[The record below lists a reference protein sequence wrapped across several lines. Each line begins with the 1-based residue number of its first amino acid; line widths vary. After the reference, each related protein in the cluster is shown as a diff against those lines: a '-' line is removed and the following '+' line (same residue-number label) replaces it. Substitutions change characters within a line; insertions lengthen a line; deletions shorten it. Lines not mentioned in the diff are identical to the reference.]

1 MKTTANRILGAVAAA
16 MIVPGAALADYPERG
31 IEMIVAFSPGGGTD
45 VAARSIQP
53 FIEEA
58 LGTDITVKNVPGAGG
73 EVGFTELATSES
85 DGYTIGFINVPA
97 IFAYSYERE
106 TRYSRDSFAP
116 IANLVY
122 DPGIFAVRADS
133 EFETLQDLIQ
143 YGVDNPGALPIGTS
157 GSTGSSEHLAIL
169 NVQAQTGASFNHA
182 PFGSTAPLR
191 TALLGGHIPVAAFNL
206 SEAVQFE
213 EAGELRVLGVMASER
228 SGLSPDVPTFAEQ
241 GVDIVA
247 GSSRGIAAPAGVPQ
261 EILDKLSAAIGE
273 AMSAGEYVANAESAN
288 IPLDYMDAAEYGA
301 FLDNTDAAL
310 AEIWETTPW
319 RE

>member
-1 MKTTANRILGAVAAA
+1 MAKKLALATWVAAGLALLPGVAAA
-16 MIVPGAALADYPERG
+16 EYPERS

-53 FIEEA
+53 YIEEA
-58 LGTDITVKNVPGAGG
+58 LGAEITVKNVPGAGG
-73 EVGFTELATSES
+73 EVGFTELATAEP

-97 IFAYSYERE
+97 IFAYSYERD
-106 TRYSRDSFAP
+106 TRYSRESFAP

-122 DPGIFAVRADS
+122 DPGIFAVRSDS
-133 EFETLQDLIQ
+133 EFETLQDLID
-143 YGVDNPGALPIGTS
+143 YGVENPGALPIGTS

-169 NVQAQTGASFNHA
+169 NVQRLTGASYNHA

-213 EAGELRVLGVMASER
+213 EAGELRILGVMAADR
-228 SGLSPDVPTFAEQ
+228 STLAPDVPTFAEQ
-241 GVDIVA
+241 GVDLVA

-261 EILDKLSAAIGE
+261 DILDMLSAAIGE
-273 AMSAGEYVANAESAN
+273 AMSAGDYVANAESAN
-288 IPLDYMDAAEYGA
+288 IPLDYMDAAEFGA
-301 FLDNTDAAL
+301 FLDATDEAL

-319 RE
+319 VE

>member
-1 MKTTANRILGAVAAA
+1 MTHAIRRAASALAAA
-16 MIVPGAALADYPERG
+16 LLLPAGAMAEYPERP

-45 VAARSIQP
+45 VAARSIEP
-53 FIEEA
+53 FIEAA
-58 LGTDITVKNVPGAGG
+58 LGADITVKNVPGAGG
-73 EVGFTELATSES
+73 EVGFTELATAET

-97 IFAYSYERE
+97 IFAYSHERE
-106 TRYSRDSFAP
+106 TRYSRASFAP

-133 EFETLQDLIQ
+133 EFETLEQLIQ

-169 NVQAQTGASFNHA
+169 NVQRQTGASFNHA

-213 EAGELRVLGVMASER
+213 EAGQLRVLGVMAAER
-228 SGLSPDVPTFAEQ
+228 SAMAPDVPTFAEA
-241 GVDIVA
+241 GVNLIA

-261 EILDKLSAAIGE
+261 DILDKLSAAIGD
-273 AMSAGEYVANAESAN
+273 ALAAPEYVANAESAN
-288 IPLDYMDAAEYGA
+288 IPLNYMDAEAYGA
-301 FLDNTDAAL
+301 FLDETDSAL
-310 AEIWETTPW
+310 AEIWATTPW
-319 RE
+319 R

>member
-1 MKTTANRILGAVAAA
+1 MMKTARFAASAVAAA
-16 MIVPGAALADYPERG
+16 LVLPTASMAQFPERP

-45 VAARSIQP
+45 VAARSIEP

-58 LGTDITVKNVPGAGG
+58 LGADITVRNVPGAGG
-73 EVGFTELATSES
+73 EVGFTELANAEP

-133 EFETLQDLIQ
+133 EFETLQDLID
-143 YGVDNPGALPIGTS
+143 YGVENPGALPIGTS

-169 NVQAQTGASFNHA
+169 NFQRLTGASYNHA

-213 EAGELRVLGVMASER
+213 EAGDLRILGVMAAER
-228 SGLSPDVPTFAEQ
+228 SAMAPDVPSFAEQ
-241 GVDIVA
+241 GVDLVA

-261 EILDKLSAAIGE
+261 EILDAISGAIADAME
-273 AMSAGEYVANAESAN
+273 ADEYVSNAMSAN
-288 IPLDYMDAAEYGA
+288 IPLDYMDAEEYGA
-301 FLDNTDAAL
+301 FLDNTDSAL
-310 AEIWETTPW
+310 AEIWEQTPW
-319 RE
+319 Q